1 MFNMD
6 IGIGSIVEAGAKLF
20 KSYFPPDLTPEQKA
34 QLEAGAQK
42 FQTEITSQLIDYNK
56 SIIKSQK
63 EVIVAEAQGEGYL
76 QRNWRPIT
84 MLVFVFIV
92 ANNYIIVPY
101 MSALFS
107 AKIPTL
113 ELTQNMWD
121 LLKLGIGGYIAGRS
135 IEKAVKSYKGN

>member
-1 MFNMD
+1 MFNLD
-6 IGIGSIVEAGAKLF
+6 IGISSIVEAGTKLF

-34 QLEAGAQK
+34 NLEAGAQEFK
-42 FQTEITSQLIDYNK
+42 ANITKQLIEYNK
-56 SIIKSQK
+56 TIIQSQK
-63 EVIVAEAQGEGYL
+63 DVIVAEAKGESTL
-76 QRNWRPIT
+76 QRTWRPIT

-92 ANNYIIVPY
+92 ANNYILVPY
-101 MSALFS
+101 LSAVFS

-135 IEKAVKSYKGN
+135 VEKAVKYYKD